1 MLAKQSWRLIR
12 NPDSLCAQILR
23 AKYYP
28 DGNLLKDGPKQ
39 GSSFTWQSI
48 IAGLNTFRRGHILR
62 VGSGNLIN
70 IWEYHWIPL
79 SPDRM
84 IQTSKGQV
92 LLRTVNKLIDPST
105 WTCDEDLVRSIFN
118 PIDIGRILQIS

>member
-1 MLAKQSWRLIR
+1 
-12 NPDSLCAQILR
+12 
-23 AKYYP
+23 
-28 DGNLLKDGPKQ
+28 
-39 GSSFTWQSI
+39 
-48 IAGLNTFRRGHILR
+48 LR

-92 LLRTVNKLIDPST
+92 LLRTVNELIDPST

-118 PIDIGRILQIS
+118 PIDVGRILQIS

>member
-1 MLAKQSWRLIR
+1 MGFRDLHAFNISMLAKQSWRLIT

-79 SPDRM
+79 SPD
-84 IQTSKGQV
+84 QV
-92 LLRTVNKLIDPST
+92 FFL
-105 WTCDEDLVRSIFN
+105 DLVSFTGGHRNNWLPRNLRNTAYLPNEFF
-118 PIDIGRILQIS
+118 